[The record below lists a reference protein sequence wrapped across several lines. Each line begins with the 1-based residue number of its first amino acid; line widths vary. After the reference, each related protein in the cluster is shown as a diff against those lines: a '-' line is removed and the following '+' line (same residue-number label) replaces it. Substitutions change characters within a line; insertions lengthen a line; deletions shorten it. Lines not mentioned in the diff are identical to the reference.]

1 MATIRLALIPAKV
14 LSDGSHKICIAIH
27 HKEETKYIVTR
38 FKVDSLSQFKN
49 GQVVKRPD
57 AALINTKLRNILNE
71 YQEKLDSIKCIQ
83 GSFGVSP
90 KKLLFLIMTALIVV
104 GCSKSDEE
112 KSDIQEIWPNG
123 YKALTPESDYEN
135 ISTTFLLFK
144 ADNNEEFDVKKQTF
158 SGNILDYQKI
168 QDETWN
174 LLSKSKIKKKDG
186 SIVDATYSIFASSI
200 KETYTSA
207 KVKIGKYFMVAI
219 YSDSKTG
226 YHWLYSNKYACQY
239 VDIPYRYN
247 PWDYSVVFPCDLHNY
262 GKIEWVSWNQT
273 PYPYEFEF
281 SK

>member
-112 KSDIQEIWPNG
+112 KSDIQP
-123 YKALTPESDYEN
+123 
-135 ISTTFLLFK
+135 
-144 ADNNEEFDVKKQTF
+144 FD
-158 SGNILDYQKI
+158 
-168 QDETWN
+168 E
-174 LLSKSKIKKKDG
+174 LS
-186 SIVDATYSIFASSI
+186 
-200 KETYTSA
+200 
-207 KVKIGKYFMVAI
+207 
-219 YSDSKTG
+219 
-226 YHWLYSNKYACQY
+226 L
-239 VDIPYRYN
+239 
-247 PWDYSVVFPCDLHNY
+247 
-262 GKIEWVSWNQT
+262 VS
-273 PYPYEFEF
+273 PF
-281 SK
+281 

>member
-112 KSDIQEIWPNG
+112 KSDIQKFG
-123 YKALTPESDYEN
+123 
-135 ISTTFLLFK
+135 
-144 ADNNEEFDVKKQTF
+144 
-158 SGNILDYQKI
+158 
-168 QDETWN
+168 
-174 LLSKSKIKKKDG
+174 
-186 SIVDATYSIFASSI
+186 
-200 KETYTSA
+200 
-207 KVKIGKYFMVAI
+207 
-219 YSDSKTG
+219 
-226 YHWLYSNKYACQY
+226 
-239 VDIPYRYN
+239 
-247 PWDYSVVFPCDLHNY
+247 
-262 GKIEWVSWNQT
+262 
-273 PYPYEFEF
+273 
-281 SK
+281 